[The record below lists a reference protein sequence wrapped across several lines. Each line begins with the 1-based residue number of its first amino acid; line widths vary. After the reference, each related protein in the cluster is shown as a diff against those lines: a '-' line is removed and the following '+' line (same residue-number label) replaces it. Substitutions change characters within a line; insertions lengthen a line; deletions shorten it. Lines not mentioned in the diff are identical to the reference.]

1 MLADPRFAPVL
12 PIGADG
18 LAGEDHTQGWRGA
31 PSETRPEGAPLT
43 VILGSKRM
51 PGTEDGAPVLQARAR
66 ACLARRKAD
75 SPHER
80 GLGDCCSWGS
90 PPHLPFSPT
99 GLARLLRGS
108 GSRAARG
115 RLSGAYSAVRGP
127 LQTSTSVADSTR
139 SRERSPSARRSATR
153 IASGHTRDTVTGPF
167 RCAPR
172 GRRLAAAYSWSRK
185 SAVIGSA
192 HMDPACG
199 IHIRTDR
206 CGTRNVGPACTDT
219 I

>member
-1 MLADPRFAPVL
+1 MADSAVFP
-12 PIGADG
+12 GADRVLDPG
-18 LAGEDHTQGWRGA
+18 LDPVRGVDVGGLPRASPWCWRAG
-31 PSETRPEGAPLT
+31 
-43 VILGSKRM
+43 
-51 PGTEDGAPVLQARAR
+51 
-66 ACLARRKAD
+66 
-75 SPHER
+75 
-80 GLGDCCSWGS
+80 SW
-90 PPHLPFSPT
+90 PT
-99 GLARLLRGS
+99 GSTASRRRPRTGS
-108 GSRAARG
+108 AGRRDGAARG

-192 HMDPACG
+192 HMGPARD
-199 IHIRTDR
+199 IHIRTDC
-206 CGTRNVGPACTDT
+206 CGTRRVGPACTDT